1 MKINIIETS
10 GENTAL
16 FGIGL
21 SYGIT
26 STYESCTAIY
36 PYKKLL
42 KIADALAHKQRGHN
56 KFLESINISLDI
68 TAPRYWWSEFDTY
81 RVGVTK
87 QSESTIHT
95 LGKRDLT
102 ADDFEHNLPF
112 DILTIFNNIIDRYRC
127 TENKKEKENLFL
139 TLKNL
144 LPEGFLQRRI
154 VVLNAKTLQ
163 NIIAQRHN
171 HRLREWHTFCTTI
184 YNVFDEFPFPGNPLP
199 TWIFPE
205 GYTPPQEN
213 DTDESDTPCEEHS
226 S

>member
-1 MKINIIETS
+1 MKINIIEINGTY
-10 GENTAL
+10 TAL
-16 FGIGL
+16 FGLGL

-26 STYESCTAIY
+26 SDLDILDFNHYTNDSIY
-36 PYKKLL
+36 AKCLN
-42 KIADALAHKQRGHN
+42 IANNLAHKQGGHN

-144 LPEGFLQRRI
+144 LPEGYLQRRI

-163 NIIAQRHN
+163 NIIAQRIN
-171 HRLREWHTFCTTI
+171 HRLPEWKFFCVTLH
-184 YNVFDEFPFPGNPLP
+184 DHLP
-199 TWIFPE
+199 HDICRWVFPE
-205 GYTPPQEN
+205 GHIAE
-213 DTDESDTPCEEHS
+213 
-226 S
+226 

>member
-1 MKINIIETS
+1 MKINIIEIT
-10 GENTAL
+10 GKTTAL
-16 FGIGL
+16 LGLGL

-26 STYESCTAIY
+26 SDLDILDFNHYTNDSIY
-36 PYKKLL
+36 AKCLN
-42 KIADALAHKQRGHN
+42 IANNLAHKQGGHN

-127 TENKKEKENLFL
+127 TENKKEKETLFL

-144 LPEGFLQRRI
+144 LPEGYLQRRI

-163 NIIAQRHN
+163 NIIAQRIN
-171 HRLREWHTFCTTI
+171 HRLPEWKQFCYTLR
-184 YNVFDEFPFPGNPLP
+184 NSLPFHICS
-199 TWIFPE
+199 WVFPE
-205 GYTPPQEN
+205 GHTAE
-213 DTDESDTPCEEHS
+213 
-226 S
+226 

>member
-26 STYESCTAIY
+26 STYKSCTALHLY
-36 PYKKLL
+36 NDLYNKLL
-42 KIADALAHKQRGHN
+42 KTADTLAHKQGGHN

-127 TENKKEKENLFL
+127 TENKKEKETLFL

-144 LPEGFLQRRI
+144 LPEGYLQRRI

-163 NIIAQRHN
+163 NIIAQRIN
-171 HRLREWHTFCTTI
+171 HRLPEWKQFCDTLR
-184 YNVFDEFPFPGNPLP
+184 NSLPFHICS
-199 TWIFPE
+199 WVFPE
-205 GYTPPQEN
+205 GHTAE
-213 DTDESDTPCEEHS
+213 
-226 S
+226 

>member
-10 GENTAL
+10 GETTAL

-21 SYGIT
+21 SYGIA
-26 STYESCTAIY
+26 STYKSCTALHIY
-36 PYKKLL
+36 NDLYNKLL
-42 KIADALAHKQRGHN
+42 KIADALAHKHGGHN

-144 LPEGFLQRRI
+144 LPEGYLQRRI

-163 NIIAQRHN
+163 NIIAQRIN
-171 HRLREWHTFCTTI
+171 HRLPEWKQFCDTLR
-184 YNVFDEFPFPGNPLP
+184 NSLPFHICS
-199 TWIFPE
+199 WVFPE
-205 GYTPPQEN
+205 GHTAE
-213 DTDESDTPCEEHS
+213 
-226 S
+226 

>member
-10 GENTAL
+10 GETTAL

-26 STYESCTAIY
+26 STYKSRIALHLY
-36 PYKKLL
+36 DDLYDKLL
-42 KIADALAHKQRGHN
+42 KTADTLAHKQGGHN

-127 TENKKEKENLFL
+127 TENKKEKETLFL

-144 LPEGFLQRRI
+144 LPEGYLQRRI

-163 NIIAQRHN
+163 NIIAQRIN
-171 HRLREWHTFCTTI
+171 HRLPEWKQFCDTLR
-184 YNVFDEFPFPGNPLP
+184 NSLPFHICS
-199 TWIFPE
+199 WVFPE
-205 GYTPPQEN
+205 GHTAE
-213 DTDESDTPCEEHS
+213 
-226 S
+226 

>member
-10 GENTAL
+10 GETTAL

-26 STYESCTAIY
+26 STYKSRIALHLY
-36 PYKKLL
+36 NDLYNKLL
-42 KIADALAHKQRGHN
+42 KTADTLAHKQGGHN

-127 TENKKEKENLFL
+127 TENKKEKETLFL

-144 LPEGFLQRRI
+144 LPEGYLQRRI

-163 NIIAQRHN
+163 NIIAQRIN
-171 HRLREWHTFCTTI
+171 HRLPEWKQFCDTLR
-184 YNVFDEFPFPGNPLP
+184 NSLPFHICS
-199 TWIFPE
+199 WVFPE
-205 GYTPPQEN
+205 GHTAE
-213 DTDESDTPCEEHS
+213 
-226 S
+226 

>member
-26 STYESCTAIY
+26 STYKSCTALHLY
-36 PYKKLL
+36 NDLYNKLL
-42 KIADALAHKQRGHN
+42 KIADTLAHKQGGHN

-144 LPEGFLQRRI
+144 LPEGYLQRRI

-163 NIIAQRHN
+163 NIIAQRIN
-171 HRLREWHTFCTTI
+171 HRLPEWKQFCDTLR
-184 YNVFDEFPFPGNPLP
+184 NSLPFHICS
-199 TWIFPE
+199 WVFPE
-205 GYTPPQEN
+205 GHTAE
-213 DTDESDTPCEEHS
+213 
-226 S
+226 

>member
-10 GENTAL
+10 GETTAL

-26 STYESCTAIY
+26 STYKSCTALHLY
-36 PYKKLL
+36 NDLYNKLL
-42 KIADALAHKQRGHN
+42 KTADTLAHKQGGHN

-144 LPEGFLQRRI
+144 LPEGYLQRRI

-163 NIIAQRHN
+163 NIIAQRIN
-171 HRLREWHTFCTTI
+171 HRLPEWKQFCDTLR
-184 YNVFDEFPFPGNPLP
+184 NSLPFHICS
-199 TWIFPE
+199 WVFPE
-205 GYTPPQEN
+205 GHTAE
-213 DTDESDTPCEEHS
+213 
-226 S
+226 

>member
-26 STYESCTAIY
+26 STYKSCTALHLY
-36 PYKKLL
+36 NDLYNKLL
-42 KIADALAHKQRGHN
+42 KTADTLAHKQGGHN

-112 DILTIFNNIIDRYRC
+112 DILTIFNNIIDRCRC

-144 LPEGFLQRRI
+144 LPEGYLQRRI

-163 NIIAQRHN
+163 NIIAQRIN
-171 HRLREWHTFCTTI
+171 HRLPEWKQFCDTLR
-184 YNVFDEFPFPGNPLP
+184 NSLPFHICS
-199 TWIFPE
+199 WVFPE
-205 GYTPPQEN
+205 GHTAE
-213 DTDESDTPCEEHS
+213 
-226 S
+226 

>member
-10 GENTAL
+10 GETTAL

-26 STYESCTAIY
+26 STYKSCTALRLYTDIY
-36 PYKKLL
+36 NKLL

-127 TENKKEKENLFL
+127 TENKKEKETLFL

-144 LPEGFLQRRI
+144 LPEGYLQRRI

-163 NIIAQRHN
+163 NIIAQRIN
-171 HRLREWHTFCTTI
+171 HRLPEWKQFCDTLR
-184 YNVFDEFPFPGNPLP
+184 NSLPFHICS
-199 TWIFPE
+199 WVFPE
-205 GYTPPQEN
+205 GHTAE
-213 DTDESDTPCEEHS
+213 
-226 S
+226 

>member
-1 MKINIIETS
+1 MKINIIEINGTY
-10 GENTAL
+10 TAL
-16 FGIGL
+16 FGLGL

-26 STYESCTAIY
+26 SDCKSLTA
-36 PYKKLL
+36 LL
-42 KIADALAHKQRGHN
+42 TDTDLCNRLLETATRLAHKQGGHN

-144 LPEGFLQRRI
+144 LPEGYLQRRI

-163 NIIAQRHN
+163 NIIAQRIN
-171 HRLREWHTFCTTI
+171 HRLPEWKQFCDTLR
-184 YNVFDEFPFPGNPLP
+184 NSLPFHICS
-199 TWIFPE
+199 WVFPE
-205 GYTPPQEN
+205 GHTAE
-213 DTDESDTPCEEHS
+213 
-226 S
+226 

>member
-26 STYESCTAIY
+26 STYKSCTALRLYTDIY
-36 PYKKLL
+36 NKLL

-144 LPEGFLQRRI
+144 LPEGYLQRRI

-163 NIIAQRHN
+163 NIIAQRIN
-171 HRLREWHTFCTTI
+171 HRLPEWKQFCDTLR
-184 YNVFDEFPFPGNPLP
+184 NSLPFHICS
-199 TWIFPE
+199 WVFPE
-205 GYTPPQEN
+205 GHTAE
-213 DTDESDTPCEEHS
+213 
-226 S
+226 

>member
-1 MKINIIETS
+1 MKINIIEIT
-10 GENTAL
+10 GKTTAL
-16 FGIGL
+16 LGLGL

-26 STYESCTAIY
+26 SDLDILDFNHYTNDSIY
-36 PYKKLL
+36 AKCLN
-42 KIADALAHKQRGHN
+42 IANNLAHKQGGHN

-127 TENKKEKENLFL
+127 TENKKEKETLFL

-144 LPEGFLQRRI
+144 LPEGYLQRRI

-163 NIIAQRHN
+163 NIIAQRIN
-171 HRLREWHTFCTTI
+171 HRLPEWKQFCDTLH
-184 YNVFDEFPFPGNPLP
+184 NSLPFYLRS
-199 TWIFPE
+199 WVFPE
-205 GYTPPQEN
+205 GHTAE
-213 DTDESDTPCEEHS
+213 
-226 S
+226 

>member
-26 STYESCTAIY
+26 STYKSRIALHLY
-36 PYKKLL
+36 NDLYNKLL
-42 KIADALAHKQRGHN
+42 KTADTLAHKQGGHN

-127 TENKKEKENLFL
+127 TENKKEKETLFL

-144 LPEGFLQRRI
+144 LPEGYLQRRI

-163 NIIAQRHN
+163 NIIAQRIN
-171 HRLREWHTFCTTI
+171 HRLPEWKQFCDTLR
-184 YNVFDEFPFPGNPLP
+184 NSLPFHICS
-199 TWIFPE
+199 WVFPE
-205 GYTPPQEN
+205 GHTAE
-213 DTDESDTPCEEHS
+213 
-226 S
+226 

>member
-26 STYESCTAIY
+26 STYKSCTALRLYTDIY
-36 PYKKLL
+36 NKLL

-56 KFLESINISLDI
+56 KFLESINIYLDI

-95 LGKRDLT
+95 LGKRDIT

-144 LPEGFLQRRI
+144 LPEGYLQRRI

-163 NIIAQRHN
+163 NIIAQRIN
-171 HRLREWHTFCTTI
+171 HRLPEWKQFCDTLR
-184 YNVFDEFPFPGNPLP
+184 NSLPFHICS
-199 TWIFPE
+199 WVFPE
-205 GYTPPQEN
+205 GHTAE
-213 DTDESDTPCEEHS
+213 
-226 S
+226 

>member
-1 MKINIIETS
+1 MKITVIEATGLS
-10 GENTAL
+10 AAIMGL
-16 FGIGL
+16 GL
-21 SYGIT
+21 SYGLT
-26 STYESCTAIY
+26 SNMDMEDFIY
-36 PYKKLL
+36 TNDNKLL

-95 LGKRDLT
+95 LGKRYLT
-102 ADDFEHNLPF
+102 ADDFEHDLPF
-112 DILTIFNNIIDRYRC
+112 DILTIFNNMICRYRC

-154 VVLNAKTLQ
+154 VTLNAKTLQ
-163 NIIAQRHN
+163 NIIAQRIN
-171 HRLREWHTFCTTI
+171 HRLPEWKFFCTTLH
-184 YNVFDEFPFPGNPLP
+184 NSLPFHICS
-199 TWIFPE
+199 WVFPE
-205 GYTPPQEN
+205 GYTPA
-213 DTDESDTPCEEHS
+213 
-226 S
+226 

>member
-1 MKINIIETS
+1 MKINIIEINGTY
-10 GENTAL
+10 TAL
-16 FGIGL
+16 FGMAL

-26 STYESCTAIY
+26 SDCKSLTA
-36 PYKKLL
+36 LL
-42 KIADALAHKQRGHN
+42 TDTDLYNRLLETANRLAHKQGGHN
-56 KFLESINISLDI
+56 KFLESITISLDI

-102 ADDFEHNLPF
+102 ADDFEHGLP
-112 DILTIFNNIIDRYRC
+112 LRTRNTLNNIIDRYRC

-144 LPEGFLQRRI
+144 LPEGYLQRRI

-163 NIIAQRHN
+163 NIIAQRIN
-171 HRLREWHTFCTTI
+171 HRLPEWKQFCDTLRNSLPFRI
-184 YNVFDEFPFPGNPLP
+184 YSWV
-199 TWIFPE
+199 FPE
-205 GYTPPQEN
+205 GHTAE
-213 DTDESDTPCEEHS
+213 
-226 S
+226 

>member
-26 STYESCTAIY
+26 STYKSRIALHLY
-36 PYKKLL
+36 NDLYNKLL
-42 KIADALAHKQRGHN
+42 KTADTLAHKQGGHN

-127 TENKKEKENLFL
+127 TENKKEKETLFL

-144 LPEGFLQRRI
+144 LPEGYLQRRI

-163 NIIAQRHN
+163 NIIAQRIN
-171 HRLREWHTFCTTI
+171 HRLPEWKQFCDTLR
-184 YNVFDEFPFPGNPLP
+184 NSLPFHICS
-199 TWIFPE
+199 WVFPE
-205 GYTPPQEN
+205 GHT
-213 DTDESDTPCEEHS
+213 EE
-226 S
+226 

>member
-1 MKINIIETS
+1 MKIKIIETS
-10 GENTAL
+10 GETTAL

-26 STYESCTAIY
+26 STYKSCTAPQLYNDIY
-36 PYKKLL
+36 NKLL

-127 TENKKEKENLFL
+127 TENKKEKETLFL

-144 LPEGFLQRRI
+144 LPEGYLQRRI

-163 NIIAQRHN
+163 NIIAQRIN
-171 HRLREWHTFCTTI
+171 HRLPEWKQFCDTLR
-184 YNVFDEFPFPGNPLP
+184 NSLPFHICS
-199 TWIFPE
+199 WVFPE
-205 GYTPPQEN
+205 GHTAE
-213 DTDESDTPCEEHS
+213 
-226 S
+226 

>member
-1 MKINIIETS
+1 MKVNIIEIT
-10 GENTAL
+10 GKTTAL
-16 FGIGL
+16 LGLGL

-26 STYESCTAIY
+26 SDLDILDFNHYTNDSIY
-36 PYKKLL
+36 AKCLN
-42 KIADALAHKQRGHN
+42 IANNLAHKQGGHN

-68 TAPRYWWSEFDTY
+68 KAPRYWWSEFDTY

-127 TENKKEKENLFL
+127 TENKKEKETLFL

-144 LPEGFLQRRI
+144 LPEGYLQRRI

-163 NIIAQRHN
+163 NIIAQRIN
-171 HRLREWHTFCTTI
+171 HRLPEWKQFCDTLR
-184 YNVFDEFPFPGNPLP
+184 NSLPFHICS
-199 TWIFPE
+199 WVFPE
-205 GYTPPQEN
+205 GHTAE
-213 DTDESDTPCEEHS
+213 
-226 S
+226 

>member
-10 GENTAL
+10 GETTAL

-26 STYESCTAIY
+26 STYKSCTALHLY
-36 PYKKLL
+36 NDLYNKLL
-42 KIADALAHKQRGHN
+42 KTADTLAHKQGGHN

-127 TENKKEKENLFL
+127 TENKKEKETLFL

-144 LPEGFLQRRI
+144 LPEGYLQRRI

-163 NIIAQRHN
+163 NIIAQRIN
-171 HRLREWHTFCTTI
+171 HRLPEWKQFCDTLR
-184 YNVFDEFPFPGNPLP
+184 NSLPFHICS
-199 TWIFPE
+199 WVFPE
-205 GYTPPQEN
+205 GHTAE
-213 DTDESDTPCEEHS
+213 
-226 S
+226 

>member
-10 GENTAL
+10 GETTAL

-26 STYESCTAIY
+26 STYKSCTALRLYTDIY
-36 PYKKLL
+36 NKLL
-42 KIADALAHKQRGHN
+42 KTADTLAHKQRGHN

-127 TENKKEKENLFL
+127 TENKKEKETLFL

-144 LPEGFLQRRI
+144 LPEGYLQRRI

-163 NIIAQRHN
+163 NIIAQRIN
-171 HRLREWHTFCTTI
+171 HRLPEWKQFCDTLR
-184 YNVFDEFPFPGNPLP
+184 NSLPFHICS
-199 TWIFPE
+199 WVFPE
-205 GYTPPQEN
+205 GHTAE
-213 DTDESDTPCEEHS
+213 
-226 S
+226 

>member
-26 STYESCTAIY
+26 STYKSCTALHLY
-36 PYKKLL
+36 NDLYNKLL
-42 KIADALAHKQRGHN
+42 KTADTLAHKQGGHN

-127 TENKKEKENLFL
+127 TENKKEKETLFL
-139 TLKNL
+139 SLKSL
-144 LPEGFLQRRI
+144 LPESFLQRRI

-163 NIIAQRHN
+163 NIIAQRVN
-171 HRLREWHTFCTTI
+171 HRLPEWKQFCDTLH
-184 YNVFDEFPFPGNPLP
+184 NSLPFHICS
-199 TWIFPE
+199 WVFPE
-205 GYTPPQEN
+205 GHTAE
-213 DTDESDTPCEEHS
+213 
-226 S
+226 

>member
-10 GENTAL
+10 GETTAL

-26 STYESCTAIY
+26 STYKSRIALHLY
-36 PYKKLL
+36 DDLYDKLL
-42 KIADALAHKQRGHN
+42 KTADKLAHKQGGHN

-127 TENKKEKENLFL
+127 TENKKEKETLFL

-144 LPEGFLQRRI
+144 LPEGYLQRRI

-163 NIIAQRHN
+163 NIIAQRIN
-171 HRLREWHTFCTTI
+171 HRLPEWKQFCDTLR
-184 YNVFDEFPFPGNPLP
+184 NSLPFHICS
-199 TWIFPE
+199 WVFPE
-205 GYTPPQEN
+205 GHTAE
-213 DTDESDTPCEEHS
+213 
-226 S
+226 

>member
-26 STYESCTAIY
+26 STYKSCTALHLY
-36 PYKKLL
+36 NDLYNKLL
-42 KIADALAHKQRGHN
+42 KIANALAHKQRGHN

-127 TENKKEKENLFL
+127 TENKKEKETLFL

-144 LPEGFLQRRI
+144 LPEGYLQRRI

-163 NIIAQRHN
+163 NIIAQRIN
-171 HRLREWHTFCTTI
+171 HRLPEWKQFCDTLR
-184 YNVFDEFPFPGNPLP
+184 NSLPFHICS
-199 TWIFPE
+199 WVFPE
-205 GYTPPQEN
+205 GHTAE
-213 DTDESDTPCEEHS
+213 
-226 S
+226 

>member
-26 STYESCTAIY
+26 STYKSCTALRLYTDIY
-36 PYKKLL
+36 NKLL
-42 KIADALAHKQRGHN
+42 KTADTLAHKQRGHN

-127 TENKKEKENLFL
+127 TENKKEKETLFL

-144 LPEGFLQRRI
+144 LPEGYLQRRI

-163 NIIAQRHN
+163 NIIAQRIN
-171 HRLREWHTFCTTI
+171 HRLPEWKQFCDTLR
-184 YNVFDEFPFPGNPLP
+184 NSLPFHICS
-199 TWIFPE
+199 WVFPE
-205 GYTPPQEN
+205 GHTAE
-213 DTDESDTPCEEHS
+213 
-226 S
+226 

>member
-10 GENTAL
+10 GETTAL

-26 STYESCTAIY
+26 STYKSCTALRLYTDIY
-36 PYKKLL
+36 NKLL

-127 TENKKEKENLFL
+127 KENKKEKENLFL

-144 LPEGFLQRRI
+144 LPEGYLQRRI

-163 NIIAQRHN
+163 NIIAQRIN
-171 HRLREWHTFCTTI
+171 HRLPEWKQFCDTLR
-184 YNVFDEFPFPGNPLP
+184 NSLPFHICS
-199 TWIFPE
+199 WVFPE
-205 GYTPPQEN
+205 GHTAE
-213 DTDESDTPCEEHS
+213 
-226 S
+226 

>member
-10 GENTAL
+10 GETTAL

-26 STYESCTAIY
+26 STYKSRIALHLY
-36 PYKKLL
+36 NDLYNKLL
-42 KIADALAHKQRGHN
+42 KTADTLAHKQGGHN

-127 TENKKEKENLFL
+127 TENKKEKETLFL

-144 LPEGFLQRRI
+144 LPEGYLQRRI

-163 NIIAQRHN
+163 NIIAQRIN
-171 HRLREWHTFCTTI
+171 HRLPEWKQFCYTLR
-184 YNVFDEFPFPGNPLP
+184 NSLPFHICS
-199 TWIFPE
+199 WVFPE
-205 GYTPPQEN
+205 GHTAE
-213 DTDESDTPCEEHS
+213 
-226 S
+226 

>member
-10 GENTAL
+10 GETTAL

-26 STYESCTAIY
+26 STYKSCTALHLY
-36 PYKKLL
+36 NDLYNKLL

-144 LPEGFLQRRI
+144 LPEGYLQRRI

-163 NIIAQRHN
+163 NIIAQRIN
-171 HRLREWHTFCTTI
+171 HRLPEWKQFCDTLR
-184 YNVFDEFPFPGNPLP
+184 NSLPFHICS
-199 TWIFPE
+199 WVFPE
-205 GYTPPQEN
+205 GHTAE
-213 DTDESDTPCEEHS
+213 
-226 S
+226 